1 MSRSMSHNCQFAL
14 FEIKPHRVMQGTCF
28 CYNLEKSEKNV
39 LIYSVNMIQLTPLKD
54 LSAIK
59 VIHINEMPR

>member
-28 CYNLEKSEKNV
+28 CYNLEKSEKKCAN
-39 LIYSVNMIQLTPLKD
+39 LQCNYD
-54 LSAIK
+54 LVDST
-59 VIHINEMPR
+59 